1 MKSFPKSFP
10 EEFKIFKELNSPV
23 KIQDFL
29 DKIPLNFE
37 KGEDTNYSPLTV
49 LKKNKAHCMEG
60 AMLAAA
66 IFWYHGEKPLI
77 MDLQTTDDD
86 TDHVVAVF
94 KRKGR
99 WGAISKTNHAVL
111 RYREPVY
118 KNLRELTMSYF
129 HEYFLNNGKKT
140 LRSYSEP
147 VDLSIYGE
155 KWLTSKDH
163 LWKFVGVLNRQ
174 KHFNLL
180 ENNNPKFL
188 RKADKIEIES
198 GKLTEWKKKN

>member
-1 MKSFPKSFP
+1 MKSFPESFP

-37 KGEDTNYSPLTV
+37 RGGDTNYSPFTV

-77 MDLQTTDDD
+77 MDLKTTNDD

-94 KRKGR
+94 KQRGR

-118 KNLRELTMSYF
+118 KNLRELAMSYF
-129 HEYFLNNGKKT
+129 HEYFLDNGKKT
-140 LRSYSEP
+140 LRSYSEL
-147 VDLSIYGE
+147 VDLSIYGTD
-155 KWLTSKDH
+155 WLTSKKH

-188 RKADKIEIES
+188 RKADQIEIAA